1 MSVEGTR
8 SCPLRRELLRYSLTG
23 AAALAGGTVLSSC
36 STTEPGGGGE
46 GGAATSLQQ
55 RVDQG
60 LAVRLAVAD
69 EPPYT
74 VLQPNGEITGA
85 APDVAKAVLARLGI
99 TEVEAI
105 QTDYNTMVPGLRAG
119 RWDMVTAGLFMDEER
134 CAAVLYSAPV
144 LVSTESFAVP
154 PGNPESILSINSV
167 IQKPELTIAVLG
179 GSYELCTATN
189 LGVPESQLQTYPLAP
204 DAIAALAAG
213 RVGAVLLPTLTL
225 KQLKEQQ
232 GGNFD
237 VTPSLD
243 EIPKTGS
250 GAAFRDSDQEFHS
263 RYNPELVAFKATPEF
278 AEILTQWGF
287 DPEAARSATR
297 EELCAVPA

>member
-1 MSVEGTR
+1 MPVS
-8 SCPLRRELLRYSLTG
+8 RRDLFRYSLTG

-36 STTEPGGGGE
+36 STTTPGGGG
-46 GGAATSLQQ
+46 GGSGTATSLQA

-60 LAVRLAVAD
+60 LAVRLAIAD

-99 TEVEAI
+99 TKVEPI

-154 PGNPESILSINSV
+154 PGNPESILSLDSV
-167 IQKPELTIAVLG
+167 IKKPALKIAVLG
-179 GSYELCTATN
+179 GSYELRTAKN

-213 RVGAVLLPTLTL
+213 RVNAVLLPTLTL
-225 KQLKEQQ
+225 NQLKEAQ
-232 GGNFD
+232 GGNFE
-237 VTPSLD
+237 VTAALD

-250 GAAFRDSDQEFHS
+250 GAAFRDSDKDFHG
-263 RYNPELVAFKATPEF
+263 RYNPELIAFKKTPEF
-278 AEILTQWGF
+278 AEILTRWGF

-297 EELCAVPA
+297 EELCSVPA

>member
-1 MSVEGTR
+1 MELALSR
-8 SCPLRRELLRYSLTG
+8 APLSRRDLFRYSLTG
-23 AAALAGGTVLSSC
+23 AAALAGGAALSAC
-36 STTEPGGGGE
+36 SSTGGGGE
-46 GGAATSLQQ
+46 AATSLQQ

-60 LAVRLAVAD
+60 LPVRLAIAD

-85 APDVAKAVLARLGI
+85 APDVAKAVLERLGI
-99 TEVEAI
+99 TEVEAV

-119 RWDMVTAGLFMDEER
+119 RWDMVTAGLFMDQER

-154 PGNPESILSINSV
+154 AGNPESILSINSV
-167 IQKPELTIAVLG
+167 IEKPDLTIAVLG
-179 GSYELCTATN
+179 GSYELRAATN

-204 DAIAALAAG
+204 DAIAALRAG

-232 GGNFD
+232 GGDFE
-237 VTPSLD
+237 VTAALD

-250 GAAFRDSDQEFHS
+250 GAAFRDTDEDFHS
-263 RYNPELVAFKATPEF
+263 RYNPELIAFKETPEF
-278 AEILTQWGF
+278 AEILTRWGF
-287 DPEAARSATR
+287 DPEAARSATT
-297 EELCAVPA
+297 EELCSVPA